1 MMKNTIYVSL
11 ILLLGFTSCNSDEE
25 KGKDVS
31 DTLTEVNAENDEP
44 KNEIVYSI
52 PSPNEQYDLLRSL
65 SKKVDPTIVNKLSNS
80 SNYATAEKKALNF
93 GVYLSDAAYLMR
105 YEQGKKVFL
114 DYVSTLDKLGQD
126 IDITKVYGEELMK
139 EVENVGADSEK
150 LFEISAKNYLTVFDQ
165 LIENEK
171 GVELSLI
178 LSGAWI
184 ETMHILFSTSGKYND
199 NYEIEE
205 YIIDQRYVL
214 ENLKGFVEN
223 YSSESRVDIVLE
235 YFKEIEQ
242 VYNEMDCAETNVNV
256 KKEGRTV
263 VLNGG
268 LSCLFTA
275 DSYSNMKSLIE
286 KIRASI
292 IS

>member
-1 MMKNTIYVSL
+1 MFKNTIYVASL
-11 ILLLGFTSCNSDEE
+11 LFIGFTSCNSEE
-25 KGKDVS
+25 GKGKDVS
-31 DTLTEVNAENDEP
+31 DTLTEVKSENDEP

-52 PSPNEQYDLLRSL
+52 PSPNEQYDLLRSF
-65 SKKVDPTIVNKLSNS
+65 STGVDRTIVNKLSNS
-80 SNYATAEKKALNF
+80 SEYATAEKKALNF
-93 GVYLSDAAYLMR
+93 GVYISDAAYMMR
-105 YEQGKKVFL
+105 FDQGKKVFL

-126 IDITKVYGEELMK
+126 IDITKVYGEELINQ
-139 EVENVGADSEK
+139 VENAGADSEK
-150 LFEISAKNYLTVFDQ
+150 LFEISAQNYITIFDQ

-184 ETMHILFSTSGKYND
+184 ETMHILFSTSGKYD
-199 NYEIEE
+199 QNYELEE
-205 YIIDQRYVL
+205 YIVDQRYVL
-214 ENLKGFVEN
+214 ENLKGFVET
-223 YSSESRVDIVLE
+223 YASDARVQPVLD
-235 YFKEIEQ
+235 YFKDIEK
-242 VYNEMDCAETNVNV
+242 VYDEMDCEETNVNV
-256 KKEGRTV
+256 KKEGGTV

-275 DSYSNMKSLIE
+275 DSYSNMKSLIG

>member
-1 MMKNTIYVSL
+1 MMKKTIYVVS
-11 ILLLGFTSCNSDEE
+11 IILLGFTSCESEE
-25 KGKDVS
+25 KQMKDVS
-31 DTLTEVNAENDEP
+31 STLAEAESGNKEL

-65 SKKVDPTIVNKLSNS
+65 SEAVDPSIVNKLSNS
-80 SNYATAEKKALNF
+80 SNYVKADKKALNF

-105 YEQGKKVFL
+105 FEQGKKVFI
-114 DYVSTLDKLGQD
+114 DYLSTLDKLGQE
-126 IDITKVYGEELMK
+126 IDITKVYGEELLN
-139 EVENVGADSEK
+139 EVEKVGADSEK
-150 LFEISAKNYLTVFDQ
+150 LFDISAKNYITIYDQ

-184 ETMHILFSTSGKYND
+184 ETMYILFNSAGEYNE

-205 YIIDQRYVL
+205 YIVDQRYVL
-214 ENLKGFVEN
+214 ENLKGFIES
-223 YSSESRVDIVLE
+223 YSSDERIQPVLD
-235 YFKEIEQ
+235 YFSEINK
-242 VYNEMDCAETNVNV
+242 VYEMMDCEETSIKVE
-256 KKEGRTV
+256 KKEGTV

-268 LSCLFTA
+268 LSCLFSA
-275 DSYSNMKSLIE
+275 DTYSEMKSVIV
-286 KIRASI
+286 KIRTSI

>member
-1 MMKNTIYVSL
+1 MKKTIYVVS
-11 ILLLGFTSCNSDEE
+11 IILLGFTSCESEE
-25 KGKDVS
+25 KQMKDVS
-31 DTLTEVNAENDEP
+31 STLAEAESGNKEL

-65 SKKVDPTIVNKLSNS
+65 SEAVDPSIVNKLSNS
-80 SNYATAEKKALNF
+80 SNYVKADKKALNF

-105 YEQGKKVFL
+105 FEQGKKVFI
-114 DYVSTLDKLGQD
+114 DYLSTLDKLGQE
-126 IDITKVYGEELMK
+126 IDITKVYGEELLN
-139 EVENVGADSEK
+139 EVEKVGADSEK
-150 LFEISAKNYLTVFDQ
+150 LFDISAKNYITIYDQ

-184 ETMHILFSTSGKYND
+184 ETMYILFNSAGEYNE

-205 YIIDQRYVL
+205 YIVDQRYVL
-214 ENLKGFVEN
+214 ENLKGFIES
-223 YSSESRVDIVLE
+223 YSSDERIQPVLD
-235 YFKEIEQ
+235 YFSEINK
-242 VYNEMDCAETNVNV
+242 VYEMMDCEETSIKVE
-256 KKEGRTV
+256 KKEGTV

-268 LSCLFTA
+268 LSCLFSA
-275 DSYSNMKSLIE
+275 DTYSEMKSVIV
-286 KIRASI
+286 KIRTSI